1 LGPRGGYWIN
11 TYNPAVGYQA
21 ARKADGSW
29 QTGWSP
35 STGDGFA
42 QGSSA
47 QYTWMVPQDVSG
59 LAAAMG
65 GRAAA
70 ATRLDGFFHDD
81 AGKSAVLG
89 GSALRYDP
97 TNEPDIHAP
106 WLYNALGQP
115 WKTQATVRQIV
126 DTAYGPGPSGLPG
139 NDDLGTMSA
148 WYVFA
153 AIGLFPQSPGRA
165 ELLIGSPI
173 FTRVVVDRSNG
184 VRLTITGNNTEP
196 YVQAVRVNGS
206 VRRASWLPE
215 SFLQRGGTVAFTLGA
230 TPRTTWATTARD
242 LPVDH

>member
-1 LGPRGGYWIN
+1 
-11 TYNPAVGYQA
+11 
-21 ARKADGSW
+21 
-29 QTGWSP
+29 
-35 STGDGFA
+35 
-42 QGSSA
+42 
-47 QYTWMVPQDVSG
+47 
-59 LAAAMG
+59 MG

-81 AGKSAVLG
+81 AGNWAVLG

-106 WLYNALGQP
+106 WLYNALGRP
-115 WKTQATVRQIV
+115 WETQATVRQVV
-126 DTAYGPGPSGLPG
+126 DTAYGIGPSGLPG

-165 ELLIGSPI
+165 ELLLGSPV
-173 FTRVVVDRSNG
+173 FTRVRVARSNG
-184 VRLTITGNNTEP
+184 VRMTITANTTGT
-196 YVQAVRVNGS
+196 YVHGVRVNGS

-215 SFLQRGGTVAFTLGA
+215 SFLQRGGTVAFTLGDA
-230 TPRTTWATTARD
+230 PDTTWATAPRD